1 MWANQTQKGWLP
13 GVWGWGGFAALSQW
27 VTPRVPQL
35 CGRLSARTIF
45 PTLLGSSKV
54 SELREGRIGA
64 ASASLGLRWPHQ
76 QSEAMEATRPH
87 REKSGRWAGI
97 GEDTSGLLPDQGPC
111 QLPRSSHSIL
121 ARTAALMLVCVGGT
135 LGVPAPP
142 PWSPPRVLRGQ
153 GCAGGPAGSL
163 TLAQRGRQPSSAPS
177 DRQETEAQRGWV
189 TCQAHTADRG
199 LELAPESYPPET

>member
-1 MWANQTQKGWLP
+1 MWANQTQKAWLP

-35 CGRLSARTIF
+35 CRRLSARTIF

-54 SELREGRIGA
+54 SELWEGRIGA

-87 REKSGRWAGI
+87 REKSGRWGGI
-97 GEDTSGLLPDQGPC
+97 GEHMSGLLPDQGPC

-121 ARTAALMLVCVGGT
+121 ARTAALRLVCVGGT
-135 LGVPAPP
+135 LGVPALPP
-142 PWSPPRVLRGQ
+142 GPLPVCS
-153 GCAGGPAGSL
+153 GGRDALG
-163 TLAQRGRQPSSAPS
+163 AQPG
-177 DRQETEAQRGWV
+177 V
-189 TCQAHTADRG
+189 
-199 LELAPESYPPET
+199 